1 MCSGEMNMEH
11 RQVWKNSMYEASER
25 VPMMISGP
33 GLKKGV
39 VETRLT
45 SLLDVYPTLVALA
58 GGSPPSF
65 LRGLSLLPL
74 MTASGSDESKF
85 PEDRYVTAQYHS
97 NMGNT
102 GSFMVRW
109 RQYKYITFGTSLA
122 AFQGYKPQLFDVDK
136 DPDEMTDLAA
146 QEPQIV
152 AAMDAKLN
160 AHYDYQAVDKECKV
174 NQAMIYKDHFESQFG
189 RSQLKSKLKKAYTGF
204 DNDDMDK
211 VVAWAKEASA
221 LA

>member
-1 MCSGEMNMEH
+1 
-11 RQVWKNSMYEASER
+11 
-25 VPMMISGP
+25 MMISGP

-45 SLLDVYPTLVALA
+45 SLLDVYPTLVELA

-74 MTASGSDESKF
+74 MKAPGSDESEF

-174 NQAMIYKDHFESQFG
+174 NQALIYKDHFESQFG
-189 RSQLKSKLKKAYTGF
+189 RAQLKSKLKKAYTGF

-211 VVAWAKEASA
+211 VVAWAKEAST